1 MEKQQLLALDSRI
14 LALNARNLQLFAEG
28 GESGGTDT
36 GGNDSGLNNEAEN
49 NDAHETDPAFEVP
62 KTQSELD
69 SIINKSNQKA
79 LDNYKKGEAQRIQ
92 DAIAEALKK
101 EKDYSQLSEEER
113 AKREFEDKQKAFAEE
128 RAKFEHDKLVV
139 QVEKDLVSKGLP
151 AEFAEL
157 FALDTAENSLK
168 KVGEFEAVFNQA
180 VAEAVKVSLRQ
191 KAPGIGTSSV
201 KQTNYGANLAQ
212 YANASSKKLF

>member
-1 MEKQQLLALDSRI
+1 MEKQQLLAL
-14 LALNARNLQLFAEG
+14 NARNLQFFAEG
-28 GESGGTDT
+28 GEAGAQEG
-36 GGNDSGLNNEAEN
+36 GGNDSGGIDPTEGNGAEGTN
-49 NDAHETDPAFEVP
+49 QTFESP

-79 LDNYKKGEAQRIQ
+79 LENYRKGEEQRIQ
-92 DAIAEALKK
+92 KAIAEALKK

-128 RAKFEHDKLVV
+128 KAKFEHDKLVV

-168 KVGEFEAVFNQA
+168 KVGEFEEVFNKA

-191 KAPGIGTSSV
+191 KAPGIGVGGVNQS
-201 KQTNYGANLAQ
+201 NYGASLAQ
-212 YANASSKKLF
+212 NANASGQKLF

>member
-1 MEKQQLLALDSRI
+1 MEKQQLLAL
-14 LALNARNLQLFAEG
+14 NARNLQFFAEG
-28 GESGGTDT
+28 GESGGADA
-36 GGNDSGLNNEAEN
+36 GGNDGGLNNDAGN
-49 NDAHETDPAFEVP
+49 NDAHETDPAFEGP

-69 SIINKSNQKA
+69 SIINKANQKA

-113 AKREFEDKQKAFAEE
+113 AKREFEDSKKAFAEE
-128 RAKFEHDKLVV
+128 KAKFEHDKLVV

-191 KAPGIGTSSV
+191 KAPGVGASSV
-201 KQTNYGANLAQ
+201 KQTNYGASLAQ
-212 YANASSKKLF
+212 HANASGKKLF

>member
-1 MEKQQLLALDSRI
+1 MEKQQL
-14 LALNARNLQLFAEG
+14 LALNARNLQLFADG

-36 GGNDSGLNNEAEN
+36 GGNDSDFNNDAEK

-79 LDNYKKGEAQRIQ
+79 LDNYKKGETQRIQ

-101 EKDYSQLSEEER
+101 EKDYSQLSEDER

-128 RAKFEHDKLVV
+128 KAKFERDKLVI

-157 FALDTAENSLK
+157 FALDNAENSLK

-191 KAPGIGTSSV
+191 KAPGIGASSV
-201 KQTNYGANLAQ
+201 KQTNYGANLAK

>member
-1 MEKQQLLALDSRI
+1 MEKQQL

-36 GGNDSGLNNEAEN
+36 GGNDSDLNNDTEN
-49 NDAHETDPAFEVP
+49 NDANETKPAFESP

-69 SIINKSNQKA
+69 SIINKSTQKA
-79 LDNYKKGEAQRIQ
+79 LENYKKGEEQRIQ
-92 DAIAEALKK
+92 KAIAEALKK

-113 AKREFEDKQKAFAEE
+113 AKRELEDKKKAFEE
-128 RAKFEHDKLVV
+128 ELAKFEHDKLVV

-168 KVGEFEAVFNQA
+168 KVGEFEAVFNKA

-191 KAPGIGTSSV
+191 KTPSVGASSV
-201 KQTNYGANLAQ
+201 KQTNYGASLAQ
-212 YANASSKKLF
+212 HANASGKKLF

>member
-1 MEKQQLLALDSRI
+1 MEKKQL
-14 LALNARNLQLFAEG
+14 LALNARNLQLFAES

-36 GGNDSGLNNEAEN
+36 GGNDSDFNNDVKN
-49 NDAHETDPAFEVP
+49 NDAHETDQAFEVP

-79 LDNYKKGEAQRIQ
+79 LENYKKGEEQRIQ
-92 DAIAEALKK
+92 KAIAEALKK

-113 AKREFEDKQKAFAEE
+113 AKREFEDKKKAFAEE
-128 RAKFEHDKLVV
+128 RAKFERDKLVI

-157 FALDTAENSLK
+157 FALDNAENSLK

-191 KAPGIGTSSV
+191 KAPGIGASSV

>member
-1 MEKQQLLALDSRI
+1 MEKQQLLAL
-14 LALNARNLQLFAEG
+14 NARNLQFFAEG
-28 GESGGTDT
+28 GESGGADA
-36 GGNDSGLNNEAEN
+36 GGNDSGLNNDAGN
-49 NDAHETDPAFEVP
+49 NDAHETDPAFEGP

-79 LDNYKKGEAQRIQ
+79 LENYKKGEAQRIQ

-113 AKREFEDKQKAFAEE
+113 AKREFEDSKKAFAEE
-128 RAKFEHDKLVV
+128 KVKFEHDKLVV

-151 AEFAEL
+151 AEFAGL

-168 KVGEFEAVFNQA
+168 KVGEFETVFNQA

-191 KAPGIGTSSV
+191 RTPGVGASNV
-201 KQTNYGANLAQ
+201 KQTNYGATLAQ
-212 YANASSKKLF
+212 NANGGRQKLF

>member
-1 MEKQQLLALDSRI
+1 MEKQQL
-14 LALNARNLQLFAEG
+14 LALNARNLQLFADG
-28 GESGGTDT
+28 GETGGTDA
-36 GGNDSGLNNEAEN
+36 GGNDGDLNNNTEN
-49 NDAHETDPAFEVP
+49 NSAQETNSAFDGP

-79 LDNYKKGEAQRIQ
+79 LENYKKGEEQRIQ
-92 DAIAEALKK
+92 NAIAEALKK

-113 AKREFEDKQKAFAEE
+113 AKREFEDSKKAFAEE
-128 RAKFEHDKLVV
+128 KAKFEHDKLVV

-151 AEFAEL
+151 AGFAEL
-157 FALDTAENSLK
+157 FALDNAENSLK

-191 KAPGIGTSSV
+191 RTPSVGGSSV
-201 KQTNYGANLAQ
+201 KQTNYGASLAQ
-212 YANASSKKLF
+212 HANASGKKLF

>member
-1 MEKQQLLALDSRI
+1 MEKQQLLAL
-14 LALNARNLQLFAEG
+14 NARNLQFFAEG
-28 GESGGTDT
+28 GEAGAPEG
-36 GGNDSGLNNEAEN
+36 GGNDGGRNNQVGNGAEGTEPTFEA
-49 NDAHETDPAFEVP
+49 P

-69 SIINKSNQKA
+69 SIINKSNQKT
-79 LDNYKKGEAQRIQ
+79 LENYKKGEAQRIQ

-113 AKREFEDKQKAFAEE
+113 AQREFEDSKKAFEAEK
-128 RAKFEHDKLVV
+128 AKFEHDKLVV

-151 AEFAEL
+151 PEFAEL
-157 FALDTAENSLK
+157 FALDNAENSLK

-191 KAPGIGTSSV
+191 KAPALGGASV
-201 KQTNYGANLAQ
+201 KQTNYGASLAQ
-212 YANASSKKLF
+212 NANVSGQKLF

>member
-1 MEKQQLLALDSRI
+1 MEKQQL

-28 GESGGTDT
+28 GEPGGTDT
-36 GGNDSGLNNEAEN
+36 GGNDSDFNNDAEN

-128 RAKFEHDKLVV
+128 KAKFERDKLVV

-180 VAEAVKVSLRQ
+180 VAEAVKISLRQ
-191 KAPGIGTSSV
+191 KAPGIGVGGV
-201 KQTNYGANLAQ
+201 KQSNYGASLAQ
-212 YANASSKKLF
+212 NANSSGQKLF

>member
-1 MEKQQLLALDSRI
+1 MEKQQFLAS
-14 LALNARNLQLFAEG
+14 NARNLQLFAEG

-36 GGNDSGLNNEAEN
+36 GGNDSDLNNDTGN
-49 NDAHETDPAFEVP
+49 NDANETNPAFESP

-69 SIINKSNQKA
+69 SIINKSTQKA
-79 LDNYKKGEAQRIQ
+79 LENYKKGEEQRIQ
-92 DAIAEALKK
+92 NAIAEALKK

-113 AKREFEDKQKAFAEE
+113 AKREFEDKQKAFAKE

-139 QVEKDLVSKGLP
+139 QVEKDLISKGLP

-168 KVGEFEAVFNQA
+168 KVGEFETVFNKA
-180 VAEAVKVSLRQ
+180 VAEAAKISLRQ
-191 KAPGIGTSSV
+191 KTPSVGASSV
-201 KQTNYGANLAQ
+201 KQTNYGASLAQ
-212 YANASSKKLF
+212 HANASGKKLF

>member
-1 MEKQQLLALDSRI
+1 MEKQQL

-113 AKREFEDKQKAFAEE
+113 SKREFEDKQKAFAEE

-191 KAPGIGTSSV
+191 KAPGIGTSNV

>member
-1 MEKQQLLALDSRI
+1 MEKQQL

-28 GESGGTDT
+28 GETGGTDA
-36 GGNDSGLNNEAEN
+36 GGNDGDLNNNTEN
-49 NDAHETDPAFEVP
+49 NSAQETNSVFDGP

-79 LDNYKKGEAQRIQ
+79 LENYKKGEGQRIQ
-92 DAIAEALKK
+92 NAIAEALKK

-113 AKREFEDKQKAFAEE
+113 AKREFEDSKKAFAEE
-128 RAKFEHDKLVV
+128 KAKFEHDKLVV

-151 AEFAEL
+151 AGFAEL
-157 FALDTAENSLK
+157 FALDNAENSLK

-191 KAPGIGTSSV
+191 RTPGVGASSV
-201 KQTNYGANLAQ
+201 KQTNYGAGLAQ
-212 YANASSKKLF
+212 HANASGKKLF

>member
-1 MEKQQLLALDSRI
+1 MEKQQL
-14 LALNARNLQLFAEG
+14 LALNARNLQLFAES

-36 GGNDSGLNNEAEN
+36 GENDSNFNNDVEK

-128 RAKFEHDKLVV
+128 KAKFERDKLVI

-157 FALDTAENSLK
+157 FALDNAENSLK

-191 KAPGIGTSSV
+191 KAPGIGASSV

-212 YANASSKKLF
+212 YTNASSKKLF

>member
-1 MEKQQLLALDSRI
+1 M
-14 LALNARNLQLFAEG
+14 
-28 GESGGTDT
+28 
-36 GGNDSGLNNEAEN
+36 
-49 NDAHETDPAFEVP
+49 
-62 KTQSELD
+62 
-69 SIINKSNQKA
+69 
-79 LDNYKKGEAQRIQ
+79 DNYKKGEAQRIQ

-113 AKREFEDKQKAFAEE
+113 AKREFEDSKKAFAEE
-128 RAKFEHDKLVV
+128 KAKFEHDKLVV

-201 KQTNYGANLAQ
+201 KQTNYGASLAQ
-212 YANASSKKLF
+212 HANASGKKLF

>member
-1 MEKQQLLALDSRI
+1 MEKQQL

-28 GESGGTDT
+28 GETGGTDA
-36 GGNDSGLNNEAEN
+36 GGNDGDLNNNNTEN
-49 NDAHETDPAFEVP
+49 NSAQETNSAFDGP

-79 LDNYKKGEAQRIQ
+79 LENYKKGEEQRIQ
-92 DAIAEALKK
+92 NAIAEALKK

-113 AKREFEDKQKAFAEE
+113 AKREFEDSKKAFAEE
-128 RAKFEHDKLVV
+128 KAKFEHDKLVV

-151 AEFAEL
+151 AGFAEL
-157 FALDTAENSLK
+157 FALDNAENSLK

-191 KAPGIGTSSV
+191 RTPSVGGSSV
-201 KQTNYGANLAQ
+201 KQTNYGASLAQ
-212 YANASSKKLF
+212 HANASGKKLF

>member
-1 MEKQQLLALDSRI
+1 MEKQQLM
-14 LALNARNLQLFAEG
+14 ALNARNLQFFAEG
-28 GESGGTDT
+28 GESGGADT
-36 GGNDSGLNNEAEN
+36 GGNDSGLNNETGN
-49 NDAHETDPAFEVP
+49 NDAHETEPAFEGP

-79 LDNYKKGEAQRIQ
+79 LENYKKGEAQRIQ

-113 AKREFEDKQKAFAEE
+113 AKREFEDSKKAFAEE
-128 RAKFEHDKLVV
+128 KAKLEHDKLVV

-151 AEFAEL
+151 AEFAGL

-168 KVGEFEAVFNQA
+168 KVGEFETVFNQA

-191 KAPGIGTSSV
+191 RTPGVGASNV
-201 KQTNYGANLAQ
+201 KQTNYGATLAQ
-212 YANASSKKLF
+212 NANGGRQKLF